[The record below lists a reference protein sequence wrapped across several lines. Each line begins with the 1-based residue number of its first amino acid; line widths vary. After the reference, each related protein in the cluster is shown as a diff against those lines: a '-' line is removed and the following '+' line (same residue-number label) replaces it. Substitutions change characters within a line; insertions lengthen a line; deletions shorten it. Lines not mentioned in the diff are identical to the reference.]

1 MTLRKIRRIV
11 RREHRQISCHG
22 RGQREPGQSVSDDT
36 DLHFDT
42 FSLTLEG
49 DALAPSFLAGD
60 RLTVAPDVAP
70 MPGDAVVVR
79 LGEEYRC
86 LRINADGD
94 LWDAYGVHL
103 RCDLSILCGVVL
115 DRTPASH

>member
-1 MTLRKIRRIV
+1 VALRKTRRIV
-11 RREHRQISCHG
+11 RREHRQISPNG
-22 RGQREPGQSVSDDT
+22 RGPRNHRQPASDDT
-36 DLHFDT
+36 DLRFDT

-60 RLTVAPDVAP
+60 RLTVAPDIAP

-94 LWDAYGVHL
+94 LWDAHGVHL